1 MAPPPPPT
9 DVLARL
15 RSAVSRS
22 GGDTL
27 AEPDIATLAPFGE
40 VVQCV
45 RGDTLFREQQLPHS
59 AFIVVDGEIELVY
72 ETPFERL
79 VLQVFGPGSSLGYL
93 AVVLSS
99 PYAYTAVARTPA
111 TLLRF
116 DEPTITRLIE
126 TDPSVCFRWLRL
138 VAQNLERSQRRLV
151 ELAGKN
157 AFERV
162 SHFLLNRSAERRSA
176 SLELQHR
183 DIGDA
188 LALSRQTVSR
198 VLSLMREQGLI
209 ETSRGHVRIADV
221 QRLRRHAPRPPGPD
235 GAGRGHRRA

>member
-1 MAPPPPPT
+1 MAAPPPSA
-9 DVLARL
+9 DVVARL
-15 RSAVSRS
+15 RAVVSRS
-22 GGDTL
+22 GAGAL
-27 AEPDIATLAPFGE
+27 ADDDVATLAPHGE
-40 VVQCV
+40 LVRCR
-45 RGDTLFREQQLPHS
+45 RGDALFRERQRPHH

-79 VLQVFGPGSSLGYL
+79 VLQVIGPGSTLGYL
-93 AVVLSS
+93 AVVLST
-99 PYAYTAVARTPA
+99 PYAYTAVARAPC

-116 DEPTITRLIE
+116 DDASIERLID

-162 SHFLLNRSAERRSA
+162 CHFLLNRSAERRTA

-183 DIGDA
+183 DICDA

-198 VLSLMREQGLI
+198 VLSDMREQGLI
-209 ETSRGHVRIADV
+209 ETSRGHVRIADA
-221 QRLRRHAPRPPGPD
+221 QRLRRHAPRPR
-235 GAGRGHRRA
+235 GAGSAARGQHHG